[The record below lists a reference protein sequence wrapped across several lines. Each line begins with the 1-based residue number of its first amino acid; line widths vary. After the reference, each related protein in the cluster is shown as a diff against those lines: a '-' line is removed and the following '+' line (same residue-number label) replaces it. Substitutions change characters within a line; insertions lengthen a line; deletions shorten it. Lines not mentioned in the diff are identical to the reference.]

1 MKWLPVRERS
11 DYSLAKLAWKSVNM
25 SDWLKFLPMEKFEQ
39 PTIRTDH
46 IGGTKLSGTL
56 NING

>member
-1 MKWLPVRERS
+1 
-11 DYSLAKLAWKSVNM
+11 M

-56 NING
+56 NINGSFEFEASKLFNELPVIMS